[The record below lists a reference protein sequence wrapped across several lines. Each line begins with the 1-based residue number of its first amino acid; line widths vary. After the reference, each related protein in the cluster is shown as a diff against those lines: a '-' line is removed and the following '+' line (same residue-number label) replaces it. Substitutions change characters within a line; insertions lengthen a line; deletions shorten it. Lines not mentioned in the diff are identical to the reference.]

1 MNTGLAF
8 IFMIVYKCD
17 LNLIPLFRKQIV
29 ALFFKA
35 KKCIVSDRRDSHDIR
50 EKRGKIGGV
59 QKNPQKTQKL
69 SCGTDLQIFA

>member
-29 ALFFKA
+29 STQHECPFFVNNGNA
-35 KKCIVSDRRDSHDIR
+35 TSVHDGADICL
-50 EKRGKIGGV
+50 E
-59 QKNPQKTQKL
+59 
-69 SCGTDLQIFA
+69 